1 MYKNSKLCVEIHG
14 ANGHNCGAEMMAIAV
29 AEQLRSRYPEV
40 VICVPPD
47 YGDSTERDRHGFI
60 LVPEFTSWPQR
71 KILSAC
77 DRWTPP
83 MVVRVV
89 RQMDFVFQRLVAWFK
104 DRKSGR
110 TVSPLDVDCVIDA
123 SGFAFSDQWG
133 RHKAQNLLEKM
144 TYRRGRIPLILLPQA
159 MGPFELGHVA
169 KACKSLLSRADL
181 VFVRDRFSQQKVQ
194 ALTSGRVNSQLF
206 PDFTISL
213 GAKCDDAQ
221 RVTGPYAAV
230 VPNYRMIDKGGEA
243 SAYLDFLERAVGLIE
258 SIGVAPVLL
267 LHESRE
273 DWRLVEMLAERGVS
287 PQVLRD
293 PDPLVLKRYLGNAE
307 FVIGSRFHALVS
319 ALSQGVPTIGA
330 GWSHKYQELSA
341 EFCVPEFVITDIRD
355 KQHLESLVARVSNAE
370 QRRQLSEVISK
381 AAASKKIKIGLM
393 WKQVFDLFDQRLGK
407 CGIPRRST
415 CG

>member
-1 MYKNSKLCVEIHG
+1 
-14 ANGHNCGAEMMAIAV
+14 
-29 AEQLRSRYPEV
+29 
-40 VICVPPD
+40 
-47 YGDSTERDRHGFI
+47 
-60 LVPEFTSWPQR
+60 
-71 KILSAC
+71 
-77 DRWTPP
+77 

-89 RQMDFVFQRLVAWFK
+89 RQVDFAFQRLVAWFK
-104 DRKSGR
+104 DRGTGK

-169 KACKSLLSRADL
+169 KACKSLLTRADL
-181 VFVRDRFSQQKVQ
+181 VFVRDRFSLEKVE
-194 ALTSGRVNSQLF
+194 ALTRGTVNSQLF

-213 GAKCDDAQ
+213 VPKRADAQ
-221 RVTGPYAAV
+221 RVTRPYAVV

-243 SAYLDFLERAVGLIE
+243 SAYLKFLERALRLIE
-258 SIGVAPVLL
+258 SIGLAPMLL

-273 DWRLVEMLAERGVS
+273 DWRLVERLVERGVS

-293 PDPLVLKRYLGNAE
+293 PDPLALKRYLGDAE

-341 EFCVPEFVITDIRD
+341 DFCVPEFVITDIRNSQQLD
-355 KQHLESLVARVSNAE
+355 DLVKRVSSAE

-381 AAASKKIKIGLM
+381 AAASKKSQIGMM
-393 WKQVFDLFDQRLGK
+393 WKQVFELIDQRLGK
-407 CGIPRRST
+407 CEVPRRSKRS
-415 CG
+415 